1 MGQLVLWTFIQH
13 LYICLSLSLS
23 LTELRDSFKLHDYDM
38 DGKIFAADVGAVI
51 RAVPGLKPS
60 QHEIEEI
67 KAIMDQR
74 GMSPMGFIIYSRTSP
89 CGHPTFVETPPL

>member
-1 MGQLVLWTFIQH
+1 M
-13 LYICLSLSLS
+13 
-23 LTELRDSFKLHDYDM
+23 RDSFKLHDYDM

-74 GMSPMGFIIYSRTSP
+74 GMSALQKRFHWLIICYSLEHVYGRTRIESDLYALLMLQVP
-89 CGHPTFVETPPL
+89 